1 MVADDLPMEVR
12 TAFGVPSGPAR
23 LLPGGDGTCWLAGGL
38 VLKPAPRPAVA
49 SWLAEVFADLRG
61 PGFRV
66 PLPVRAADGSW
77 VAGGWAAWTAV
88 EGEPDPVARWPD
100 LVAASRAFHAA
111 LAGVPAPDWLGRGRN
126 RWAVAERVAWDQA
139 EVELAP
145 ELSDLVEGLRAA
157 IRPVRLPDQLV
168 HGDIAGN
175 VLFAAGQPPTV
186 TDFSPSRRPTGYALA
201 IAAVDLLAW
210 SAAPPSIL
218 DELAHEDD
226 IDQLLLR
233 ALIWRLVTESLGRP
247 DPGSRQAVRR
257 ANEPVVELLL
267 SRVSGRP
274 VTTGPATDADIAA
287 SAGRALGREITGL
300 RPVTGGHSR
309 SVTRI
314 ADHAGGG
321 SAFVKAAAPAGRAE
335 LGVELAV
342 YEALGDRPFLPRL
355 LASTS
360 EPLPMLVLEMLEQ
373 DHWVRDWTAPLVAA
387 TRKLLHDVHTL
398 PAPSG
403 VPVLREAS
411 NPWETIAA
419 DPARLLRM
427 NVCSRR
433 WLAEHLETLHAAAAE
448 APTEGDSLIHRD
460 VRAANLWCR
469 DGRLVL
475 ADWASAA
482 IGDPWLDHHLWLVA
496 LHAEGGP
503 VPDTGQGPHAT
514 GHAALIAGQQPLL
527 TPARDTNPA
536 LFDQRRRR
544 LTAALSWAARLL
556 RIPPPQPPT

>member
-1 MVADDLPMEVR
+1 MFR
-12 TAFGVPSGPAR
+12 
-23 LLPGGDGTCWLAGGL
+23 
-38 VLKPAPRPAVA
+38 PAPRPAVA

-88 EGEPDPVARWPD
+88 EGEPDPVTRWPD
-100 LVAASRAFHAA
+100 LVAAGRAFHAA
-111 LAGVPAPDWLGRGRN
+111 LADVPAPDWLGRGRS
-126 RWAVAERVAWDQA
+126 RWEVAERVAWDQA
-139 EVELAP
+139 DVRLAP
-145 ELSDLVEGLRAA
+145 ELSDLVDRLRAA
-157 IRPVRLPDQLV
+157 TRPVGLPSQLV

-175 VLFAAGQPPTV
+175 VLFAAGQPPAV
-186 TDFSPSRRPTGYALA
+186 IDFSPSRRPAGYALA
-201 IAAVDLLAW
+201 VAAVDLLTW

-218 DELAHEDD
+218 DELACEDD

-247 DPGSRQAVRR
+247 DAGSRQAVRS
-257 ANEPVVELLL
+257 ASEPVAELLL

-274 VTTGPATDADIAA
+274 MSGRPMTTGPATDADIAM
-287 SAGRALGREITGL
+287 SVGRVLGREITGL
-300 RPVTGGHSR
+300 RPVMGGHSR
-309 SVTRI
+309 SVARI
-314 ADHAGGG
+314 ADDAGGG
-321 SAFVKAAAPAGRAE
+321 SVFVKAVAPADRAE
-335 LGVELAV
+335 FGVELAV

-355 LASTS
+355 LASAG
-360 EPLPMLVLEMLEQ
+360 EPLPILVLEALEQ
-373 DHWVRDWTAPLVAA
+373 EHWLRGWTPALVAA
-387 TRKLLHDVHTL
+387 TRTLLHDLHTL

-403 VPVLREAS
+403 VPVLREMF
-411 NPWETIAA
+411 NPWEAIAA

-427 NVCSRR
+427 GVCSRR
-433 WLAEHLETLHAAAAE
+433 WLAEHLDTLHAAAAG
-448 APTEGDSLIHRD
+448 APIEGDSLIHRD

-503 VPDTGQGPHAT
+503 APDTGQGPHAI

-527 TPARDTNPA
+527 TPARDSDPA

-556 RIPPPQPPT
+556 HIPPPQSTI